1 MQECVAALRRGG
13 RLAYPNGVEPVPRK
27 RARVKVIA
35 YDAEPG
41 VREFQRLNKAFD
53 AARLKV
59 VIAAQYPLSQASKAH
74 ERIEK
79 GHVLG
84 KIVLRIR

>member
-1 MQECVAALRRGG
+1 MARLRII
-13 RLAYPNGVEPVPRK
+13 V
-27 RARVKVIA
+27 
-35 YDAEPG
+35 YDAEAG
-41 VREFQRLNKAFD
+41 VREFQRLGKAVE
-53 AARLKV
+53 AAKPRI
-59 VIAAQYPLSQASKAH
+59 VIAASIPLAQARRAH